1 MMQISTS
8 VRQTAEDAAMMPPAV
23 TSTVAS
29 RVHVRMDTLEMDTFV
44 RVSQLKQRTVR
55 VCLGYSSLEKR
66 I

>member
-1 MMQISTS
+1 
-8 VRQTAEDAAMMPPAV
+8 MMPPAV
-23 TSTVAS
+23 TSTAAS